1 MVGTSPRVQTIILD
15 TDHLCRDVDVQ
26 KYKSQTEV
34 IKSML
39 SKYKKM
45 ELRLETYEKTHT
57 DMEEHAR
64 YEFRGTSVFN
74 HSCTFS
80 GHRVAKFR
88 HSKRSWLS

>member
-1 MVGTSPRVQTIILD
+1 MVRTSPHAHTIVLD
-15 TDHLCRDVDVQ
+15 ADHLCRDVDVQ

-45 ELRLETYEKTHT
+45 ELRLETYEKTHSE
-57 DMEEHAR
+57 MEEHAR
-64 YEFRGTSVFN
+64 YDIRGTSLFN
-74 HSCTFS
+74 HSRTFP